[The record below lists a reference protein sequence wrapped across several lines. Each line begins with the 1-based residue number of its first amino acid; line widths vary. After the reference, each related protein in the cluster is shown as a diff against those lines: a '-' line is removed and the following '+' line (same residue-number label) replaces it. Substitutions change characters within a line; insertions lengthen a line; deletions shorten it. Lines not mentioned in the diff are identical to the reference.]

1 MLAGREVGTVV
12 ADGAG
17 VAVEGTVGVIG
28 ADVVGEE
35 TTSGTGARVGEVVGA
50 TAVGGGP
57 DVEVEAAPQAATRSV
72 ASPPPAT
79 LSRSRRPNKVASAW
93 TMETS
98 RGSVDWR

>member
-35 TTSGTGARVGEVVGA
+35 TSRGAGARVGEGVGA
-50 TAVGGGP
+50 TAVGEGP
-57 DVEVEAAPQAATRSV
+57 DVEGEAAPQAATSSV

-79 LSRSRRPNKVASAW
+79 LIRSRRPNKVASAW
-93 TMETS
+93 TIETS
-98 RGSVDWR
+98 RGSGDRR